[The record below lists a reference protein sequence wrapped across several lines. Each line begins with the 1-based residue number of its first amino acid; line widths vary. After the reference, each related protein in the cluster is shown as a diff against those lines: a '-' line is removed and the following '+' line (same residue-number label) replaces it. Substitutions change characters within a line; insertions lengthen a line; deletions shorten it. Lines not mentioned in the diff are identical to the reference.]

1 MALLDCAINIK
12 CYTVDGGRCICPLF
26 SSPPRG
32 IWQLK
37 SPHPREFAIQDKKN
51 AVARGSAGGG
61 GRAGRRWNW
70 LLTKLQGRQQRQPQK
85 VTNFCTFL
93 YRPSTTTTWN
103 DHILNFFEDGNGKAI
118 NSIISVRTRAWPPL
132 FSSNINSPL
141 LSNWANWNNRKMV
154 WKDEESILL
163 NFTVL

>member
-1 MALLDCAINIK
+1 MKKKSCS
-12 CYTVDGGRCICPLF
+12 VDGGQGIYPLCF
-26 SSPPRG
+26 VPTPEDLTAQESPPPG
-32 IWQLK
+32 IC
-37 SPHPREFAIQDKKN
+37 HPRQKKCCCPGIS
-51 AVARGSAGGG
+51 RGGG
-61 GRAGRRWNW
+61 GAGRRWNW

-103 DHILNFFEDGNGKAI
+103 DHILNFFVDGNGKAI

-154 WKDEESILL
+154 WKDEESIFF

>member
-1 MALLDCAINIK
+1 MKKKSCS
-12 CYTVDGGRCICPLF
+12 VDGGQGIYPLCF
-26 SSPPRG
+26 VPTPEDLTAQESPPPG
-32 IWQLK
+32 IC
-37 SPHPREFAIQDKKN
+37 HPRQKKCCCPGIS
-51 AVARGSAGGG
+51 RGG

-154 WKDEESILL
+154 WKDEVSIFL